1 MSEYRCRP
9 SAIASSIPVT
19 VQIRGVTTGLPN
31 SMIFAE
37 KVLAPGDVNLN
48 AETKVVFA
56 NPFYAQA
63 GTSYAVVL
71 LTNSSNYRMRV
82 ATLGQLGQ
90 NGVITRQTYVA
101 GVLLAGLAGWVLLRQ
116 PAKAWR
122 TSTTPVPPQF
132 SSDN

>member
-1 MSEYRCRP
+1 M
-9 SAIASSIPVT
+9 
-19 VQIRGVTTGLPN
+19 
-31 SMIFAE
+31 
-37 KVLAPGDVNLN
+37 NLN

-71 LTNSSNYRMRV
+71 LTNSTNYRMRV

-101 GVLLAGLAGWVLLRQ
+101 ACC
-116 PAKAWR
+116 AKAPTPR
-122 TSTTPVPPQF
+122 PGRRSTVPI
-132 SSDN
+132 SL